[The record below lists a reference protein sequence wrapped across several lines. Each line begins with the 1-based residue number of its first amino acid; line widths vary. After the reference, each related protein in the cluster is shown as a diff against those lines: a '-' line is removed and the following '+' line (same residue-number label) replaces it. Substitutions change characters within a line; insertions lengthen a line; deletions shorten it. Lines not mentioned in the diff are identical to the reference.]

1 MGSNEASLGSQQKL
15 RWGCPA
21 PSRRQAWGP
30 GLCKTHSRLGHSFPF
45 TYWERADLHGVRGLP
60 QAYLEAAHVSG
71 IPGILQTVLV
81 AFEKEFEE
89 EPETVRLGGSRV
101 CGFCK

>member
-1 MGSNEASLGSQQKL
+1 MGLPRPQQ
-15 RWGCPA
+15 A
-21 PSRRQAWGP
+21 TGP
-30 GLCKTHSRLGHSFPF
+30 RPRALQDPLRLGHSFPF